1 MPYQSLRFV
10 FIFAG
15 FLLISISGYS
25 QDDQIPVR
33 DDQPVKPPTTIRHN
47 MDLGI
52 GFGLDYGG
60 LLGVQVGY
68 VPLKYLTIFAAGG
81 YYIIQMGWQLGIKT
95 PFIAK
100 NSENPFRPYLKAMY
114 GNNSIIIVDGASYYD
129 KVYTGFTIGFG
140 LEFRMG
146 KKKQNG
152 FDIELNVPLRSPDF
166 WEDWNEVKDDPYVG
180 VTQDP
185 LPFTI
190 SIGFH
195 HEF

>member
-1 MPYQSLRFV
+1 MKSV
-10 FIFAG
+10 FIIVCFFAIV
-15 FLLISISGYS
+15 FNVFS
-25 QDDQIPVR
+25 QEDTIPVR
-33 DDQPVKPPTTIRHN
+33 DYQVNKIPSVINHN

-52 GFGLDYGG
+52 GFGMDYGG
-60 LLGVQVGY
+60 LFGVQFGF
-68 VPLKYLTIFAAGG
+68 VPIKYLTIFAAGG
-81 YYIIQMGWQLGIKT
+81 YYIIEIGWQFGIKT

-114 GNNSIIIVDGASYYD
+114 GSNSIIIVDGSSNYD

-152 FDIELNVPLRSPDF
+152 FDIDLNVPLRSPDF

-180 VTQDP
+180 VTEDP
-185 LPFTI
+185 LPFAI
-190 SIGFH
+190 SIGYH